1 MRIIGRV
8 RNMSG
13 VDVIITQTD
22 IGLIRMLQ
30 ANPDIVRSIEQDPQ
44 NPLNNLLWDL
54 RQKSI
59 ILRERGLI

>member
-1 MRIIGRV
+1 
-8 RNMSG
+8 MSG
-13 VDVIITQTD
+13 VNIIITQVD

>member
-1 MRIIGRV
+1 
-8 RNMSG
+8 MSG

>member
-1 MRIIGRV
+1 
-8 RNMSG
+8 MSG

-44 NPLNNLLWDL
+44 NPLNSLLWDL

>member
-1 MRIIGRV
+1 M
-8 RNMSG
+8 NG
-13 VDVIITQTD
+13 VDVIITQVD